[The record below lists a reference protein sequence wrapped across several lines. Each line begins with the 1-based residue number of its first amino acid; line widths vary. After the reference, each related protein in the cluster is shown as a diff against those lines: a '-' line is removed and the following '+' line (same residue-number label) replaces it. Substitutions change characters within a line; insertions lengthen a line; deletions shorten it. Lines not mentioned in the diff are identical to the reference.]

1 MQQDQQQSAKET
13 TIFALN
19 NDYYKSLLYFEL
31 ETTENCI
38 NILNETNLKLVL
50 NANELISNHLQ
61 SIYVLH
67 GNKKL
72 LIVCKP
78 DSNPN
83 HVAQSILNI
92 FEENKQENFHL
103 LKRKCIPFYH
113 NSSCDELSQQK
124 QYSSQPLLLVAEVN
138 DAQLKLI
145 NTDDKNTAIKAIESK
160 TGLRLKKSKK
170 TFYFSGLLFQF
181 VILNDFLNE
190 KSAMDTSSVQITQ
203 EPLTKSEDE
212 QKNLVSSAGAEE
224 AVEQVK
230 QQEAKTIKTDLDWH
244 DLYLESSIRGHF
256 MLKPKPTDNGPDM
269 VDFFYDVFIFEADL
283 TDLNTDG
290 IVNAANP
297 NLHPG
302 YIGDGISR
310 RIREKAGKQMQDA
323 CKRIIRQDRNNVL
336 IRDSEVVF
344 TKSYGKLKSKYV
356 LHSVAPTWTKYVA
369 SVTTNNSNESSPSV
383 SLSSPSSY
391 SSSSSSSSSSYKQQQ
406 QQHQDNHQV
415 VESNEKFETL
425 LEQTFVNLF
434 KQAHDSK
441 LQLNS
446 IAIPVM
452 STSLGGAF
460 DIPLDLCAHILYTQ
474 LVDFKLTND
483 LNKNLKTICITSL
496 ETNTVKVLCDIF
508 SNYTECYAKSTWA
521 LPLSPFSRLLNIAL
535 EEKQQQQQQE
545 VVNEVSRE
553 VEQEQVI
560 DEELEKISPKVIE
573 PEIKNEPAQEPPELI
588 SSSSKNQ
595 NISNNLTNIS
605 VTVIQQENTNENSTI
620 SRIISL
626 NETNFVKNQPLSLI
640 TIKNNNQRQ
649 PRTMS
654 NSSSNSS
661 SHNNEQQNNTYHKQ
675 SDQTNKNNRNNFNN
689 NSNGNEI
696 VECLFCQKEIK
707 NKLISCGSQNC
718 IAVFCYSCIT
728 NYLTN
733 QKTQKCPA
741 CRLNF
746 DKNILNSLN
755 KQNSTHLPVH
765 ERLSF
770 NTNSNNNTEYLINN
784 NYHHHHHHHNHHQ
797 QQQLISKNA
806 ITDAKIYVKVLDEP
820 CDGYEKFRTLIVTF
834 EVDDGIQ
841 NVN

>member
-113 NSSCDELSQQK
+113 NSSRDELSHIQQ
-124 QYSSQPLLLVAEVN
+124 QNSSQPLLLVAEVN

-145 NTDDKNTAIKAIESK
+145 NADDKNSAIKAIESK
-160 TGLRLKKSKK
+160 TGLKLKKSKK

-190 KSAMDTSSVQITQ
+190 KSAMNTSPVQITQ
-203 EPLTKSEDE
+203 EPLTKSKEE
-212 QKNLVSSAGAEE
+212 QTNLVSSAAAAAEE
-224 AVEQVK
+224 LVEQIK
-230 QQEAKTIKTDLDWH
+230 QEEAKAIKTDLDWH

-256 MLKPKPTDNGPDM
+256 MLKPKPTDDGPDL

-336 IRDSEVVF
+336 VRDSEVVF

-369 SVTTNNSNESSPSV
+369 SVSTNNSNESSPSV

-406 QQHQDNHQV
+406 QQQHQV

-460 DIPLDLCAHILYTQ
+460 DIPLELCAHILYTQ

-535 EEKQQQQQQE
+535 EEKQQNQQE

-560 DEELEKISPKVIE
+560 DEEPEKIAPKVIE
-573 PEIKNEPAQEPPELI
+573 PEIINEPAQEPSELI
-588 SSSSKNQ
+588 SSSSSSSKNQ
-595 NISNNLTNIS
+595 NTSNNLTNIS
-605 VTVIQQENTNENSTI
+605 VTVIQQENSNENSTC

-626 NETNFVKNQPLSLI
+626 NETNIVKNQPLSLI

-661 SHNNEQQNNTYHKQ
+661 SHNHEQQNNTYYYKQ

-741 CRLNF
+741 CRMNF

-770 NTNSNNNTEYLINN
+770 NTNSNNNTEYLNN
-784 NYHHHHHHHNHHQ
+784 NYHQ
-797 QQQLISKNA
+797 QQQQHISKNA